1 MGKPFRGNCIESPKV
16 FVRFVDINF
25 SVTRLPCISR
35 LASCPKSVESEL
47 EFMANELKEKILF
60 VDDEETILNVA
71 SEFFQRRGYQ
81 TLTARSGVE
90 ALSILK
96 NDSVDCC
103 FTDIN
108 MPEMNGIDLAE
119 EIRRIDN
126 TLPVIIMTGFPS
138 LDNAVQTIKNGV
150 VDFLTKP
157 VTMKQMELSVRRV
170 MEQRRLLAE
179 NVLLKQEVEGKA
191 RLQKL
196 NQELVLKVEEL
207 HVLNKIMSS
216 FSTISSTTDVFQRA
230 VDMGIDIVP
239 ADEMKFYVINE
250 SVKQPIEVASAK
262 NGKKRSLP
270 QQLEGVECFP
280 ETKPK
285 NRPAENTCFSTNLLM
300 EVAED
305 SIPLLIAENTNANGL
320 PESILSAMLVPVKIR
335 DKVFGIL
342 MAEVYEGEK
351 RFTEKDLYYLSFMT
365 QSAAHTIENLAL
377 YENIYQNLFATLYAF
392 VNALEA
398 RDLYTR
404 QHSSRVTG
412 ISLILGKKLG
422 CTREQINILNFA
434 GHLHDIGKIGIRDD
448 ILLKPGRLSTEEFEK
463 IKEHPVIGANILE
476 QLGLWENERLIIRC
490 HHERFDGT
498 GYPDGLKQTE
508 IPFLARILSVADVYD
523 AIASDRAYRS
533 KMEESV
539 ILKIMSEGSGSQ
551 FDPDII
557 AAFMQAYKDGLIQK
571 YMQTGQVHT

>member
-1 MGKPFRGNCIESPKV
+1 M
-16 FVRFVDINF
+16 
-25 SVTRLPCISR
+25 TRCSL
-35 LASCPKSVESEL
+35 LFGSEF

-81 TLTARSGVE
+81 TLTAKSGEE
-90 ALSILK
+90 ALNILK
-96 NDSVDCC
+96 NESVDCC

-108 MPEMNGIDLAE
+108 MPEMNGLDLAE
-119 EIRRIDN
+119 EIRRTDN
-126 TLPVIIMTGFPS
+126 TLPVIVMTGFPS
-138 LDNAVQTIKNGV
+138 LENAIQTIKNGV
-150 VDFLTKP
+150 VDFLIKP
-157 VTMKQMELSVRRV
+157 VNMKQMEFSVRRV

-216 FSTISSTTDVFQRA
+216 FSTISSTTDVFKRA
-230 VDMGIDIVP
+230 VDMGIDIAP
-239 ADEMKFYVINE
+239 ADETMFYVINE
-250 SVKQPIEVASAK
+250 SVKQPIQVASAK
-262 NGKKRSLP
+262 NGKKHSLP
-270 QQLEGVECFP
+270 QQLKEVDIFP
-280 ETKPK
+280 ETTLEKQHDD
-285 NRPAENTCFSTNLLM
+285 NTSFPTNLLM
-300 EVAED
+300 EVAGD
-305 SIPLLIAENTNANGL
+305 SIPLLIAENTQANGL
-320 PESILSAMLVPVKIR
+320 PDSILSAMLVPVKIR
-335 DKVFGIL
+335 GKVFGVL
-342 MAEVYEGEK
+342 MAAVREGDK

-365 QSAAHTIENLAL
+365 QSAAHAIENLAL

-412 ISLILGKKLG
+412 ISLILGKRLG
-422 CTREQINILNFA
+422 CSSEQLDILNFA

-448 ILLKPGRLSTEEFEK
+448 ILLKPGRLSKEEFEK

-476 QLGLWENERLIIRC
+476 QMGLWENERMIIRC

-523 AIASDRAYRS
+523 AIASDRAYRK

-557 AAFMQAYKDGLIQK
+557 AAFMQAYEDGFIQQ
-571 YMQTGQVHT
+571 YMKTGQIPN